1 MARLLGMGNPL
12 LDISAVVPQEVL
24 DKYKITLNNAIL
36 AEDEHMPIFQD
47 LKDNYAVEFIAG
59 GATQNSL
66 RVAQWMAQKPGAC
79 SYIGCV
85 GKDENAAQ
93 MAAACKKDG
102 LSVHYME
109 DPDTPTGTCAVCVKD
124 GERSL
129 VTALGA
135 ANNYKID
142 HVKQSENWDVV
153 EAAQF
158 YYISGF
164 FITVSPDTILEVA
177 RHAVGGNKTFCMN
190 LSAPFIMQVPPFKAA
205 LTQAMPYVDFLFGNE
220 TEAVTFAE
228 SEGWE
233 TRDVEEIAKKASQLP
248 KEGDRGRDLRRVGGL
263 GDARRRGDCEEG
275 LAAAQG
281 GGPPAHGGLH
291 AGRGR
296 HCRGLPGRGDQ
307 ARRHPPGQGG
317 PRGHQRGRRR
327 VRGRVPLAACARQGR
342 GRVLPGREL
351 LRKPGHS
358 ALGMH
363 LPGQAQLPVRGAAAE
378 QCWRCPLLPFRAAPR
393 PHIFFLF

>member
-1 MARLLGMGNPL
+1 MAQLLGMGNPL

-36 AEDEHMPIFQD
+36 AEEEHMPIYQD

-93 MAAACKKDG
+93 MAAVCKKDG

-135 ANNYKID
+135 ANNYNID
-142 HVKQSENWDVV
+142 HVKQPENWAVV

-164 FITVSPDTILEVA
+164 FITVSSDTILEVA
-177 RHAVGGNKTFCMN
+177 RHAAGASKTFCMN

-248 KEGDRGRDLRRVGGL
+248 KEGGRPRTVVFTQGADATVVACEGEATKHAVIPLAKEDLVDTNGAGDAFVGGFL
-263 GDARRRGDCEEG
+263 SQ
-275 LAAAQG
+275 LV
-281 GGPPAHGGLH
+281 HGKDVAECCR
-291 AGRGR
+291 AGNY
-296 HCRGLPGRGDQ
+296 CANLVI
-307 ARRHPPGQGG
+307 
-317 PRGHQRGRRR
+317 QRSGCTY
-327 VRGRVPLAACARQGR
+327 PD
-342 GRVLPGREL
+342 
-351 LRKPGHS
+351 KPNY
-358 ALGMH
+358 
-363 LPGQAQLPVRGAAAE
+363 Q
-378 QCWRCPLLPFRAAPR
+378 
-393 PHIFFLF
+393 